1 MNTNVL
7 VLVAMPISILSILL
21 STIVLVK
28 IKELNEWI
36 AELINI
42 QSASVDDL
50 GKTINFEI
58 DSVNKKITAMTDQI
72 EQIKKGA

>member
-7 VLVAMPISILSILL
+7 VLVVMLISILSILL

-36 AELINI
+36 AVLINI
-42 QSASVDDL
+42 QSASVDDFE
-50 GKTINFEI
+50 KTINFEI
-58 DSVNKKITAMTDQI
+58 DNINKKITAMENQL

>member
-58 DSVNKKITAMTDQI
+58 DNINKKITAMENQI

>member
-7 VLVAMPISILSILL
+7 VLVVMLISILSILL

-36 AELINI
+36 VVLINI

-58 DSVNKKITAMTDQI
+58 DNINKKITAMENQI